1 MLAEVQGQT
10 PGPAADPAG
19 HSGAV
24 WYIVV
29 HSECPQTV
37 CLAGLCGWS
46 APTLK
51 FV

>member
-10 PGPAADPAG
+10 PGPAADLAG
-19 HSGAV
+19 RGGSV

-37 CLAGLCGWS
+37 CLAGLCGGP